1 MPVAPDA
8 RTYLIQIVAFEV
20 SNELMFA
27 TEAEAIFKSSHKQES
42 DSADDTV
49 SFLINSLSIAFQV
62 HLFCSLL
69 GAAGLQCMAEMKP
82 KGQLQQSPRLSFQ
95 VRVLTQECCRVPE
108 GLMWGSAMSRH
119 ISLPGELGGDY
130 QSTSDTFFSL
140 QFKVMKIKVQLIE
153 VLLSLCNVCTKL
165 CPLCNMLNLASFT
178 VFN

>member
-1 MPVAPDA
+1 
-8 RTYLIQIVAFEV
+8 
-20 SNELMFA
+20 
-27 TEAEAIFKSSHKQES
+27 
-42 DSADDTV
+42 
-49 SFLINSLSIAFQV
+49 
-62 HLFCSLL
+62 
-69 GAAGLQCMAEMKP
+69 
-82 KGQLQQSPRLSFQ
+82 
-95 VRVLTQECCRVPE
+95 
-108 GLMWGSAMSRH
+108 MSRH